1 MKNKKAIF
9 ICGSGGSGKSTF
21 SKKYFPEYTIIDIDI
36 IYEQLLIENGLGLKI
51 KNFNDIDK
59 KFASELFEKSKLLND
74 IKFNECVSNNENI
87 IIDSIGRD
95 SSIIMHQRNFLEKN
109 GYTTYMIMMYVEL
122 EECINRVENRERVYT
137 KNITIDSWFLSYSN
151 LVTYKQEFKDRFMLA
166 YNDNVNTDWKSKFQI
181 FINEDKHK
189 KTIV

>member
-21 SKKYFPEYTIIDIDI
+21 SNKYFSEYNVIDVDI
-36 IYEQLLIENGLGLKI
+36 IYEELLIENGLGLKI
-51 KNFNDIDK
+51 KDFNDSDTLY
-59 KFASELFEKSKLLND
+59 ASNLFEKSKSLND
-74 IKFNECVSNNENI
+74 AKFNKCVSNGENI

-95 SSIIMHQRNFLEKN
+95 VSIIMYQRNFLEKN
-109 GYTTYMIMMYVEL
+109 GYTTYMIMMYAEL
-122 EECINRVENRERVYT
+122 EECVKRVENRERVYSP
-137 KNITIDSWFLSYSN
+137 NITIDSWHLSYSN
-151 LVTYKQEFKDRFMLA
+151 LVTYKKEFKDRFMLVC
-166 YNDNVNTDWKSKFQI
+166 NDSIDTDWKSKFQI